1 MSNESARFVPKL
13 LDPNL
18 KRTRFNMSRK
28 HIVSFDADP
37 NSSFQ
42 RFVNMD
48 KTWVHHLQ
56 PETKKQWKH
65 IGTPSKETKT
75 GMSVGKVMAFVFWD
89 ADGVVVVDV
98 LDKGH
103 SITGAYYNDLLRQLL
118 GKIKQ
123 IRRGKLRSAQCY
135 GTHVH
140 GSHGYY
146 PEIWIPTCRRPT
158 LFS

>member
-1 MSNESARFVPKL
+1 
-13 LDPNL
+13 
-18 KRTRFNMSRK
+18 
-28 HIVSFDADP
+28 
-37 NSSFQ
+37 
-42 RFVNMD
+42 MD

-75 GMSVGKVMAFVFWD
+75 GMSLGKVMAFVFWD

-103 SITGAYYNDLLRQLL
+103 TITGAYY
-118 GKIKQ
+118 GEKQ
-123 IRRGKLRSAQCY
+123 ADSARKADKRSALPSGQCS

-146 PEIWIPTCRRPT
+146 PEIWIPTC
-158 LFS
+158 